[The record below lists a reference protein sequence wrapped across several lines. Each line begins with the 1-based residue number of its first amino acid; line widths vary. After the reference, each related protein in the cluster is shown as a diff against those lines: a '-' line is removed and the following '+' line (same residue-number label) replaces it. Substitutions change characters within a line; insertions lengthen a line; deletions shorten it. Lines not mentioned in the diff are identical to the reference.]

1 MGLNNAKIVIVLND
15 ASNSWD
21 VTANVISVSTSVG
34 KNRILDQFQPGTAQ
48 IILNNFNREFD
59 PLNTSSAFYG
69 SVIPKASKVYVTFER
84 PGVPTS
90 RFIFVGYIDDWSF
103 DYSVNGE
110 ATASFSASEA
120 SALFA
125 RQAILASSFPSE
137 LSGARVNRILT
148 DLGVDYQDIVPSA
161 GASIDAG
168 TQMLDADITCYG
180 QNVLEYLNNVAVSEQ
195 GAFFYDTTGALVF
208 EDNTYSATNTANN
221 ANRLFTDDGTTN
233 AYPYSNAEIGFSS
246 EVLFNEITVLSSNG
260 INGATASDAASQ
272 ATYSISHLDIENI
285 FYSNEIRLSNL
296 ANLLISRYSV
306 PEYRISSV
314 IVPFRSFSDTLQD
327 NILAFARINSFMKVK
342 FRPNGIGTSI
352 EKFVRVIG
360 IEHNIDLQNHLVR
373 YVFESLR
380 NPSLVL
386 DDVEFGKLDTYS
398 LGL

>member
-1 MGLNNAKIVIVLND
+1 
-15 ASNSWD
+15 
-21 VTANVISVSTSVG
+21 
-34 KNRILDQFQPGTAQ
+34 
-48 IILNNFNREFD
+48 
-59 PLNTSSAFYG
+59 
-69 SVIPKASKVYVTFER
+69 
-84 PGVPTS
+84 
-90 RFIFVGYIDDWSF
+90 
-103 DYSVNGE
+103 
-110 ATASFSASEA
+110 
-120 SALFA
+120 
-125 RQAILASSFPSE
+125 
-137 LSGARVNRILT
+137 
-148 DLGVDYQDIVPSA
+148 
-161 GASIDAG
+161 
-168 TQMLDADITCYG
+168 
-180 QNVLEYLNNVAVSEQ
+180 VAVSEQ
-195 GAFFYDTTGALVF
+195 GAFFYDTTGALIF

-221 ANRLFTDDGTTN
+221 ANRLFTDDGTTD

-352 EKFVRVIG
+352 EKYVRVIG

>member
-137 LSGARVNRILT
+137 LSGARVNRVLT

-180 QNVLEYLNNVAVSEQ
+180 QNVLEYLNNAHRRC
-195 GAFFYDTTGALVF
+195 F
-208 EDNTYSATNTANN
+208 
-221 ANRLFTDDGTTN
+221 
-233 AYPYSNAEIGFSS
+233 
-246 EVLFNEITVLSSNG
+246 
-260 INGATASDAASQ
+260 
-272 ATYSISHLDIENI
+272 
-285 FYSNEIRLSNL
+285 
-296 ANLLISRYSV
+296 
-306 PEYRISSV
+306 
-314 IVPFRSFSDTLQD
+314 
-327 NILAFARINSFMKVK
+327 K
-342 FRPNGIGTSI
+342 
-352 EKFVRVIG
+352 
-360 IEHNIDLQNHLVR
+360 
-373 YVFESLR
+373 
-380 NPSLVL
+380 
-386 DDVEFGKLDTYS
+386 
-398 LGL
+398 